1 MPSMSER
8 ITPHT
13 AGKYPDSW
21 YAASAPLLAAF
32 PRLEGDIKTDICVIG
47 GGYTGLSAA
56 LHLRK
61 KGYDVVLLEAERVGW
76 GASGRNGGHVGT
88 GQRADQTS
96 LEKWVGMEAASNL
109 WRMSLDAVNLVC
121 ALIAEHNIDCELGS
135 GNLHLAAKRSEVPAL
150 QEELEHLESVYGYDQ
165 LSYLSPSAVSELTS
179 AKGFHG
185 ALLDRGCRHLHPL
198 KYALGLAKA
207 AAEAGVRIYEGTRGQ
222 PQADGA
228 SGLVTT
234 KFGAVNARQV
244 VLGCN
249 AYLGKLVPK
258 LAGNI
263 MPINNFV
270 IATEPLPSHLLPRI
284 NRDNLSMSD
293 TLFVINYWKLSEE
306 GRLLFGGGENYSS
319 RFPRDIKAFV
329 RPHMLKI
336 YPELA
341 DIPIEYGWGG
351 AVGITLNRMPDF
363 GRIGEALW
371 YAQGFSGHGIPTATM
386 AGHLLAEAIDGDS
399 EGFDLMASVPTH
411 RFPGGTLLR
420 WPGLVAG
427 MLFYSLRDKLGR

>member
-1 MPSMSER
+1 MS
-8 ITPHT
+8 
-13 AGKYPDSW
+13 GKYPDSW

-32 PRLEGDIKTDICVIG
+32 PPLEGDLNTDVCVIG
-47 GGYTGLSAA
+47 GGYTGLSTA

-61 KGYDVVLLEAERVGW
+61 KGYDVVVLEAERVGW

-88 GQRADQTS
+88 GQRADQAS
-96 LEKWVGMEAASNL
+96 IEKWVGMETAKGL
-109 WRMSLDAVNLVC
+109 WQLSLDAVALVC
-121 ALIAEHNIDCELGS
+121 ALIEEHRIDCELGS
-135 GNLHLAAKRSEVPAL
+135 GNLHLAAKRHQGAEL
-150 QEELEHLESVYGYDQ
+150 QAELEYLNAVYGYDG
-165 LSYLSPSAVSELTS
+165 LSYLGAPDVRELTS
-179 AKGFHG
+179 AQGFHG
-185 ALLDRGCRHLHPL
+185 ALLDKGCRHLHPL
-198 KYALGLAKA
+198 KYALGLARA
-207 AAEAGVRIYEGTRGQ
+207 AADAGVRIHEGTRAQ
-222 PQADGA
+222 PVRDGA
-228 SGLVTT
+228 SGRVTT
-234 KFGAVNARQV
+234 ANGTVTAQHV

-249 AYLGKLVPK
+249 AYLGNLVPR

-270 IATEPLPSHLLPRI
+270 IATEPLPSRLLPQV

-336 YPELA
+336 YPELEDV
-341 DIPIEYGWGG
+341 DIEFGWGG

-363 GRIGEALW
+363 GRIGGCLW
-371 YAQGFSGHGIPTATM
+371 YAQGFSGHGVPTATM
-386 AGHLLAEAIDGDS
+386 AGHLLAEAIDGDKT
-399 EGFDLMASVPTH
+399 GFDLMASVPTH